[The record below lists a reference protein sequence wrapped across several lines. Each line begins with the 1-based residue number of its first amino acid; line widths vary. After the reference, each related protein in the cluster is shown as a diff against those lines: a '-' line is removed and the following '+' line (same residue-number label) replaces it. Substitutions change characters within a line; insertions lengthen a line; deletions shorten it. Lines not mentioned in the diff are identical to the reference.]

1 MNTLTPKHMKISTPG
16 RICLFGE
23 HQDYLGLPVIAMAI
37 SLRIN
42 LTGKK
47 RKDNKVIIHKPDMG
61 ETESF
66 SLDELNYTKSRD
78 YFKSGIVVCQNEGL
92 TFSSG
97 FDCEITSE
105 IPIRA
110 GTSSSSA
117 ISVSW
122 IHFLSQMANEPTNWN
137 QQKIGELA
145 YKTEV
150 EEFNEPGGMMDQY
163 STAKGHLIYLQSE
176 PDIAIESLNPKLG
189 TFVLGDSCEPKETM
203 NILRRCRDSRLEIIE
218 KLKVRNPN
226 LYIHSSN
233 VDLDL
238 TNLTENENSLFNG
251 TLQNKNILETA
262 LLELK
267 KSEPNHEK
275 IGNLLSQHHTILR
288 DVLQVSTPKIES
300 MLNAAIDVGALGG
313 KINGSGGGGC
323 MFAYAPENFEE
334 VAEAIE
340 RVGGKSYIIQSD
352 DGTRID

>member
-1 MNTLTPKHMKISTPG
+1 MEISTPG

-37 SLRIN
+37 SLRVR
-42 LTGKK
+42 LKGDK
-47 RKDNKVIIHKPDMG
+47 RPDNKVIIHKPDLG

-66 SLDELNYTKSRD
+66 SLDDLTYIKSRD
-78 YFKSGIVVCQNEGL
+78 YFKSGIVVCQNAGL
-92 TFSSG
+92 TFYSG

-122 IHFLSQMANEPTNWN
+122 IHFLSRIADVPADWDQR
-137 QQKIGELA
+137 KIGELA

-163 STAKGHLIYLQSE
+163 STAMGHLIYLQSE
-176 PDIAIESLNPKLG
+176 PDIAIQSLNPNLG
-189 TFVLGDSCEPKETM
+189 PFVLGDSCEPKDTM
-203 NILRRCRDSRLEIIE
+203 FILSRCRDARLEIIE

-226 LYIHSSN
+226 LYIHSSGD
-233 VDLDL
+233 DLDL
-238 TNLTENENSLFNG
+238 TDLTENEKSLFMA
-251 TLQNKNILETA
+251 TIKNRNLLKSALIELEKD
-262 LLELK
+262 EL
-267 KSEPNHEK
+267 NHDI
-275 IGNLLSQHHTILR
+275 IGNLLTDHHTVLR
-288 DVLQVSTPKIES
+288 DILNVSTPKIET
-300 MLNAAIDVGALGG
+300 MMDAALNAGALGG

-323 MFAYAPENFEE
+323 MFAYAPNDPKH

-340 RVGGKSYIIQSD
+340 KAGGKVYVIQAD
-352 DGTRID
+352 EGTRIE